1 MTKLATTL
9 WGSGPRLVICHG
21 FTQTSSSWGAF
32 GRALSSHHTIVA
44 VDLPG
49 HGGSSDIEA
58 DVVGAAHDL
67 LDTVGEEPF
76 VLLGYSMGARVA
88 MTAAMMQP
96 RGLRELILIGG
107 TPGILDDEAREQR
120 RVGDEALA
128 SELEE
133 TEDVGGFLDRW
144 LAQPLFAGLSD
155 DAQDRASRMKNS
167 ARGLAMSLR
176 KMGTGTQQSAWGF
189 LDLIDVPTLLLVGEL
204 DPKFVSIAH
213 GMHDELSISTLAIA
227 PGVGHACHLEA
238 PEPCVSVIEHWL
250 DALHGSASPTANTT
264 PTAN

>member
-1 MTKLATTL
+1 MTKLATTS

-32 GRALSSHHTIVA
+32 GRALGSHHTIVA

-144 LAQPLFAGLSD
+144 LAQLSPPFVNRVIVPYHLNFVDQFAPVFQTRVL
-155 DAQDRASRMKNS
+155 
-167 ARGLAMSLR
+167 
-176 KMGTGTQQSAWGF
+176 WPP
-189 LDLIDVPTLLLVGEL
+189 ICDVV
-204 DPKFVSIAH
+204 V
-213 GMHDELSISTLAIA
+213 
-227 PGVGHACHLEA
+227 
-238 PEPCVSVIEHWL
+238 
-250 DALHGSASPTANTT
+250 
-264 PTAN
+264 